1 LGTTGQPDAFRL
13 AFFGVFHHPHQ
24 LFRRFSSG
32 KPMDVVARWAWKA
45 YHDDIQSE
53 AERRAAGKRF

>member
-1 LGTTGQPDAFRL
+1 L